1 MELHLDFKIIAG
13 KNPAKELAE
22 LNKKF
27 CYCCEIIEGNNGET
41 LFDGFDIQ
49 PWAVEEFEAIAR
61 KYAEMKNPGFND
73 GISYIRKGES
83 PEDPIVEYNNDKTEG
98 HICVVLEPVDFEL
111 KQRINT

>member
-41 LFDGFDIQ
+41 LFDGSTFSHG
-49 PWAVEEFEAIAR
+49 P
-61 KYAEMKNPGFND
+61 
-73 GISYIRKGES
+73 
-83 PEDPIVEYNNDKTEG
+83 
-98 HICVVLEPVDFEL
+98 
-111 KQRINT
+111 